1 MHRSTRWLLV
11 TLVLWTVFVWG
22 NRLSN
27 AWSSTTESTS
37 AKVGSSVLAAVFLAF
52 AVATA
57 WIVRR
62 TRTAPLDRLP
72 GAASSTMALVL
83 QAFAIWTTGVWLVR
97 VGAMAVAD
105 HSVGFKVVHAMLGV
119 VSIALVIPAWR
130 EGSRARR
137 SIDERQLS
145 NEMTAG

>member
-11 TLVLWTVFVWG
+11 SLVLWTVFVWG

-37 AKVGSSVLAAVFLAF
+37 AKVGSTVLAAVFLAF

-62 TRTAPLDRLP
+62 TRTAPLDRM
-72 GAASSTMALVL
+72 MALVL

-97 VGAMAVAD
+97 VGAMTVAD

-119 VSIALVIPAWR
+119 VSVALAIPAWR
-130 EGSRARR
+130 AGSRARR
-137 SIDERQLS
+137 PIDERQLS
-145 NEMTAG
+145 NEMTAS